1 MTEHNAAGSLRAVL
15 WTVFAGTA
23 AVFAYGLAAE
33 RLFAQEIW
41 TRTGLERLLAVSAG
55 YVALAAFCF
64 TWRQFFGPALAALG
78 LCYAGVAAGPT
89 AVAASL
95 LFLLSCYALGD
106 LLRSKPHHADSFDAA
121 LSFLTGA
128 AVYIGLIGIAVHFP
142 VNRPLFYFVLLGGPL
157 LLNRPRV
164 VAVLRR
170 YLTPSDHPSRP
181 VEYLLMSLTG
191 FIVVLHLLAVLK
203 PEVSADGLAM
213 HLAVP
218 AWVARHGYWNFDVT
232 RFTWGVMPMGGEWC
246 YTAGYLLGG
255 EYAARLINFAM
266 LLAGVAVLFEL
277 LRRYLPRRDA
287 FLCVA
292 LFASTPL
299 VQLVT
304 GSLFVENVWMALL
317 LAAFA
322 CTLRFRETWQASHLY
337 LAALLA
343 GAALA
348 TKLLAAVYILLVA
361 IFLLHDLWV
370 GIRSGK
376 ITRPARLLLVA
387 VACLVVIGAQPY
399 ATAFIKSGNPVFP
412 LLNAIFH
419 SPYFDQTGESSDM
432 RFREPLQWNTLYQLT
447 FQTSKYLEGQAGAFG
462 FQWLVFLPLAI
473 MMLGARWP
481 YAGWVALA
489 TSFVYTVT
497 VFQGQANIR
506 YLYPVMPLLS
516 LAVGLVFARVQP
528 GGPPLYR
535 LLSFT
540 AIVVVLLNI
549 GFLPASGWYHK
560 DLALWP
566 LTGPARAAY
575 IEGIAPVRT
584 LVQFLNTHFPGQPVA
599 FIETSDIAELDAES
613 YVASWH
619 DYLFA
624 RQLVGTH
631 SAEDIHRVLKQAGI
645 GLIISPL
652 PGSSVPVPQV
662 AMEEFLSRYVDPV
675 AMAAGYQ
682 AARVRAMPLP
692 RQTGTIVSAGD
703 HDDAAGDIAYHGAWS
718 HNHNFPE
725 TRNRTVT
732 YSNVPGDRFTLRFQ
746 GTEIVWV
753 HTRAANRGIAE
764 IFLDGTKIAEL
775 DLCRK
780 VTEWQA
786 EARYTAPDPGPHE
799 FEVRVSGR
807 KNPASTGVFVDVDAL
822 TVR

>member
-1 MTEHNAAGSLRAVL
+1 
-15 WTVFAGTA
+15 
-23 AVFAYGLAAE
+23 
-33 RLFAQEIW
+33 
-41 TRTGLERLLAVSAG
+41 
-55 YVALAAFCF
+55 
-64 TWRQFFGPALAALG
+64 
-78 LCYAGVAAGPT
+78 VAAGPT
-89 AVAASL
+89 AVAAGL
-95 LFLLSCYALGD
+95 LFVLSCYALGD
-106 LLRSKPHHADSFDAA
+106 LLRSKPHQGCSFDAA

-128 AVYIGLIGIAVHFP
+128 AVYIGLIGIATHFP

-164 VAVLRR
+164 VAALRR
-170 YLTPSDHPSRP
+170 CLTPSYHPSHP
-181 VEYLLMSLTG
+181 AEYLLVSLIG
-191 FIVVLHLLAVLK
+191 FIIVLHLLAVLK

-266 LLAGVAVLFEL
+266 LLAGIAILFAL
-277 LRRYLPRRDA
+277 LRQHLPRRDA

-322 CTLRFRETWQASHLY
+322 CMLRFRETWQASHLY

-348 TKLLAAVYILLVA
+348 TKLLAAVYILPLSV
-361 IFLLHDLWV
+361 FLLHNVWV

-376 ITRPARLLLVA
+376 ITRAARILLIA
-387 VACLVVIGAQPY
+387 MACLILIGVQPY
-399 ATAFIKSGNPVFP
+399 ATALIKTGNPVFP
-412 LLNAIFH
+412 LSNTIFH

-432 RFREPLQWNTLYQLT
+432 RFREPFQWNTLYKLT
-447 FQTSKYLEGQAGAFG
+447 FQTEKYLEGQAGAFG
-462 FQWLVFLPLAI
+462 FQSLIFLPLAI
-473 MMLGARWP
+473 VMLGARWP
-481 YAGWVALA
+481 YAGWVALS
-489 TSFVYTVT
+489 TSFVYTAA

-506 YLYPVMPLLS
+506 YFYPVMPLLC
-516 LAVGLVFARVQP
+516 LAIGLVFARVRQY
-528 GGPPLYR
+528 GPRLYR

-540 AIVVVLLNI
+540 AMAVVLLNI

-575 IEGIAPVRT
+575 IEGIAPVRI

-599 FIETSDIAELDAES
+599 FIGTSDIAELDAES

-624 RQLVGTH
+624 RQLAGAH
-631 SAEDIHRVLKQAGI
+631 SAEDIHRVLKQLGM
-645 GLIISPL
+645 GLVISPR
-652 PGSSVPVPQV
+652 PGGSTPVSQV

-675 AMAAGYQ
+675 ALAAGYQ
-682 AARVRAMPLP
+682 AARVRVMPLP
-692 RQTGTIVSAGD
+692 RRTGTTVSAGD

-718 HNHNFPE
+718 HNDNFPE

-732 YSNVPGDRFTLRFQ
+732 YSNVPGNRFTLRFQ
-746 GTEIVWV
+746 GGEIVWI

-775 DLCRK
+775 DLYRHT
-780 VTEWQA
+780 TEWQA
-786 EARYTAPDPGPHE
+786 EARYTAPGPGPHE

-807 KNPASTGVFVDVDAL
+807 KNPASAGVFVDVDAL